1 MVIVLYF
8 LSCLLNYCNMNVTYD
23 IDLALMK
30 IARETGEE
38 EYESIHI
45 LKEKYGISINSE
57 EITRFINNPKDS
69 QIQHLEIFDE
79 LKEIH
84 CIDLELISESDW
96 ELIMDSRY
104 WKNAYIQVTR
114 EIIANN
120 ILTNLLK

>member
-1 MVIVLYF
+1 
-8 LSCLLNYCNMNVTYD
+8 MNITYD

-45 LKEKYGISINSE
+45 LKENYGISINSE

-69 QIQHLEIFDE
+69 QIPYQEIFDE

-96 ELIMDSRY
+96 ELIMNSRY

-120 ILTNLLK
+120 ILTNFLK